1 MLSLRN
7 GPMRK
12 SLVKP
17 APEPEPKSEEQAIS
31 LNIATA
37 FFGLPDLSHISEI
50 IDHADKLGAK
60 LRMKGPAICLN
71 QRDSLDPRKA
81 LIPR

>member
-7 GPMRK
+7 GPVRK

-17 APEPEPKSEEQAIS
+17 APEPEPKSEEQSIS

-50 IDHADKLGAK
+50 IDHADKLSSK
-60 LRMKGPAICLN
+60 LRIQRSSVCLN

-81 LIPR
+81 LTPR